1 MERGITECLK
11 RNNPVT
17 VTQRLVNYK
26 KVRSLL
32 CLRLVALEASLEA
45 ERKKGFFKQNRWR
58 FSKKAKCLI
67 VFAIITVMLVSIF
80 AFLPRGSQST
90 PNKPQSSDNP
100 TASPSATQGTNNQT
114 GSNTL
119 SQFAQFFSNLAGSA
133 AQAFSPPKPPGV
145 IESAQTINSTVWMQ
159 VAANAWAY
167 FQHGVGVDSNTGLPY
182 AGGATGFHYFTDW
195 DLGVYIQAVIDAQN
209 LNLTTTDGAWGF
221 YARLDNVLTF
231 LETRDLNNASY
242 PYWFYDATTGKD
254 YHALSDLS
262 TDTVDVVDT
271 GRLFV
276 ALNNLRNFNNTL
288 MTRINNITL
297 YGQLYGRSN
306 YTALVPSIQR
316 DSAASTS
323 IYAYY
328 IYSGFASF
336 WPNDLS
342 TALSTILNNMRLA
355 GNVISPYGNVSLPNA
370 AISCEPLLCSVFELN
385 NNDSRLL
392 ALSRQVYLA
401 HEAYYNATGQYA
413 AFSEGNSPNGFV
425 WEWVAT
431 GSGDTWKIT
440 QSGSSSYVD
449 MSPVVYNKVAFSFL
463 ALYNTTFARNM
474 VVYLEQNLPTPTNGY
489 SDGADN
495 SGNLV
500 SQVGSNTNGLI
511 LSAATYAIQKNP

>member
-1 MERGITECLK
+1 MERGITTYLK

-32 CLRLVALEASLEA
+32 CLRHVSLEASLEA
-45 ERKKGFFKQNRWR
+45 ERKKGFFRQNRWR
-58 FSKKAKCLI
+58 FSKKVKCLI
-67 VFAIITVMLVSIF
+67 VFAIVAVMLVSIF

-100 TASPSATQGTNNQT
+100 TASPSATNNQT

-133 AQAFSPPKPPGV
+133 AQAFSPPKAPGL
-145 IESAQTINSTVWMQ
+145 IESAQTINSTVWRA
-159 VAANAWAY
+159 VAANAWQY
-167 FQHGVGVDSNTGLPY
+167 FQPGVGVDSNTGLPY
-182 AGGATGFHYFTDW
+182 NGGTRSPYFTDW

-209 LNLTTTDGAWGF
+209 LNLTTTDGAWGS
-221 YARLDNVLTF
+221 YARLDKVLTW
-231 LETRDLNNASY
+231 LETRELNATTSY
-242 PYWFYDATTGKD
+242 PYWFYQATDGKD
-254 YHALSDLS
+254 YHADSDKA
-262 TDTVDVVDT
+262 TVPVDVVDT

-306 YTALVPSIQR
+306 YTALVGGIAS
-316 DSAASTS
+316 SATSNS

-328 IYSGFASF
+328 VCSGFASF
-336 WPNDLS
+336 WPNQLANVTD
-342 TALSTILNNMRLA
+342 TILNNIFNS
-355 GNVISPYGNVSLPNA
+355 GNVTSPYGNVSLPNA
-370 AISCEPLLCSVFELN
+370 PISCEPLLCSVFELN
-385 NNDSRLL
+385 NTDSSRLMGL
-392 ALSRQVYLA
+392 MSQVYLA
-401 HEAYYNATGQYA
+401 HEAYYNATGQYV

-440 QSGSSSYVD
+440 QSGSSSYLD
-449 MSPVVYNKVAFSFL
+449 MKPVVYNKVAFSFL

-474 VVYLEQNLPTPTNGY
+474 VVYLEQSLPDPTNGY

-500 SQVGSNTNGLI
+500 SSVGSNTNGLI
-511 LSAATYAIQKNP
+511 LDAALYAIQNNP

>member
-1 MERGITECLK
+1 MERGITTYLK

-26 KVRSLL
+26 KIRSLL

-67 VFAIITVMLVSIF
+67 VFAIVAVMLVSFF

-90 PNKPQSSDNP
+90 PNTPQSSP
-100 TASPSATQGTNNQT
+100 TASPSATSNQT
-114 GSNTL
+114 GSNAL
-119 SQFAQFFSNLAGSA
+119 SQFAQFFGNLAGSA

-167 FQHGVGVDSNTGLPY
+167 FQPGVGVDPDTGLPY
-182 AGGATGFHYFTDW
+182 AGGTGYTFFTDW
-195 DLGVYIQAVIDAQN
+195 DLGVYIQAVIDAN
-209 LNLTTTDGAWGF
+209 KTGLIGTDGAWG
-221 YARLDNVLTF
+221 YSARLEKVVSF
-231 LETRDLNNASY
+231 LEHRELNTTTGY

-254 YHALSDLS
+254 YNAISDLAAGS
-262 TDTVDVVDT
+262 ADVVDT

-276 ALNNLRNFNNTL
+276 ALNNLRNFSSTL
-288 MTRINNITL
+288 ALRINNIVLNGTENPN
-297 YGQLYGRSN
+297 GGSN
-306 YTALVPSIQR
+306 YAALVPSIKR
-316 DSAASTS
+316 DSLTSTS

-328 IYSGFASF
+328 CWSGFASF

-342 TALSTILNNMRLA
+342 NATTTILNNIFSA
-355 GNVISPYGNVSLPNA
+355 GNVTTYGVSLPKA
-370 AISCEPLLCSVFELN
+370 TILGDPLLCSVFELN
-385 NNDSRLL
+385 NNDTRLMAL
-392 ALSRQVYLA
+392 ARQVYSA
-401 HEAYYNATGQYA
+401 HEAYYNANGTYV
-413 AFSEGNSPNGFV
+413 AFSEGNSVSNGFIY
-425 WEWVAT
+425 EWVVLPN
-431 GSGDTWKIT
+431 GDTWKIT
-440 QSGSSSYVD
+440 ASGSGSYLD
-449 MSPVVYNKVAFSFL
+449 INPINFIIYNKVAFSFL

-474 VVYLEQNLPTPTNGY
+474 VVYLEQNLPDPTNGY

-511 LSAATYAIQKNP
+511 LDAATYAIQKNP

>member
-1 MERGITECLK
+1 
-11 RNNPVT
+11 

-26 KVRSLL
+26 KIRSLL

-45 ERKKGFFKQNRWR
+45 ERKKGFFRQNRWR
-58 FSKKAKCLI
+58 FSKKAKGLI
-67 VFAIITVMLVSIF
+67 VFAIVTVMLVSIF

-100 TASPSATQGTNNQT
+100 TASPSATNN

-119 SQFAQFFSNLAGSA
+119 SQFAQLFSNLAGSA

-145 IESAQTINSTVWMQ
+145 IESAQTINSTVWRA
-159 VAANAWAY
+159 VAANAWQY
-167 FQHGVGVDSNTGLPY
+167 FQPGVGVDSNTGLPY

-195 DLGVYIQAVIDAQN
+195 DLGVYIQSVIDAQN
-209 LNLTTTDGAWGF
+209 LNLTTTDGAWGSST
-221 YARLDNVLTF
+221 RLEKVVSF
-231 LETRDLNNASY
+231 LETRDLNNYSY
-242 PYWFYDATTGKD
+242 PFWFYDATNGTD
-254 YHALSDLS
+254 YHALSD
-262 TDTVDVVDT
+262 TANDTADVVDT

-276 ALNNLRNFNNTL
+276 ALNNLRNYDANLTS
-288 MTRINNITL
+288 RINNIVYNNNVVDNNKIVNITN
-297 YGQLYGRSN
+297 GQGNRSD
-306 YTALVPSIQR
+306 YAALVPII
-316 DSAASTS
+316 ASGAGSNS

-328 IYSGFASF
+328 LDSGFASF
-336 WPNDLS
+336 WPQLAS
-342 TALSTILNNMRLA
+342 VPGKILGNIVNS
-355 GNVISPYGNVSLPNA
+355 GNVTSPYGNVSLPNA
-370 AISCEPLLCSVFELN
+370 AITGDPLLCSVFELN
-385 NNDSRLL
+385 NHDSRLL
-392 ALSRQVYLA
+392 ALSKQVYLA
-401 HEAYYNATGQYA
+401 HEAYYNAIRQYA

-431 GSGDTWKIT
+431 GSNDTWKIT

-449 MSPVVYNKVAFSFL
+449 MKPVVYNKVAFSFL

-474 VVYLEQNLPTPTNGY
+474 VVYLEQSLPTPTNGY

-511 LSAATYAIQKNP
+511 LDAATYAIQKNP

>member
-1 MERGITECLK
+1 MERGITTYLK
-11 RNNPVT
+11 RYNPVT

-26 KVRSLL
+26 KIRSLL
-32 CLRLVALEASLEA
+32 GVKLVALEASLET

-100 TASPSATQGTNNQT
+100 TASPSATQGTNN

-133 AQAFSPPKPPGV
+133 AQAFSQPKPPGV

-167 FQHGVGVDSNTGLPY
+167 FQPGVGVDSNTGLPY

-209 LNLTTTDGAWGF
+209 LNLTTTDGAWGS

-242 PYWFYDATTGKD
+242 PYWFYDATTGLD

-306 YTALVPSIQR
+306 YTALVPSIANGAG
-316 DSAASTS
+316 SNS

-328 IYSGFASF
+328 FDSGFASF
-336 WPNDLS
+336 WPQLAS
-342 TALSTILNNMRLA
+342 VPGKILGNIVNS
-355 GNVISPYGNVSLPNA
+355 GNVTSPYGNVSLPNA
-370 AISCEPLLCSVFELN
+370 AISCDPLLCSVFELN

-425 WEWVAT
+425 WEWVTT

>member
-1 MERGITECLK
+1 MERGITTYLK

-17 VTQRLVNYK
+17 VAQGLVNYK

-45 ERKKGFFKQNRWR
+45 ERKKGFFRQNRWR

-80 AFLPRGSQST
+80 TILPKLNNST
-90 PNKPQSSDNP
+90 P
-100 TASPSATQGTNNQT
+100 
-114 GSNTL
+114 
-119 SQFAQFFSNLAGSA
+119 
-133 AQAFSPPKPPGV
+133 PGL

-159 VAANAWAY
+159 VAANAWQY
-167 FQHGVGVDSNTGLPY
+167 FQPGVGVDSNTGLPY

-195 DLGVYIQAVIDAQN
+195 DLGVYIQAVIDAN
-209 LNLTTTDGAWGF
+209 KTGLIGNDGAWGSS
-221 YARLDNVLTF
+221 ARLEKVVRF
-231 LETRDLNNASY
+231 LETREVNATTGY
-242 PYWFYDATTGKD
+242 PFWFYDATTGLD

-276 ALNNLRNFNNTL
+276 ALNNLRVFDSSL
-288 MTRINNITL
+288 ATRINNIV
-297 YGQLYGRSN
+297 YNRSN
-306 YTALVPSIQR
+306 YTALVSSIAS
-316 DSAASTS
+316 SASSNS

-328 IYSGFASF
+328 FDSGFASF
-336 WPNDLS
+336 WPQLAS
-342 TALSTILNNMRLA
+342 VPGKILGNIVNS
-355 GNVISPYGNVSLPNA
+355 GNVTSPYGNVSLPNA
-370 AISCEPLLCSVFELN
+370 AITGDPLLCSVFELN

-392 ALSRQVYLA
+392 ALSKQVYLA

-425 WEWVAT
+425 WEWVTT
-431 GSGDTWKIT
+431 GSSDTWKIT

-474 VVYLEQNLPTPTNGY
+474 VVYLEQSLPTPTNGY

-511 LSAATYAIQKNP
+511 LDAATYAIQKNP

>member
-1 MERGITECLK
+1 MERGITTYLK

-26 KVRSLL
+26 KIRSLL
-32 CLRLVALEASLEA
+32 CLRLVALEASLKA

-67 VFAIITVMLVSIF
+67 VFAIVAVMLVSFF

-90 PNKPQSSDNP
+90 PNTPQSSP
-100 TASPSATQGTNNQT
+100 TASPSATSNQT
-114 GSNTL
+114 GSNAL
-119 SQFAQFFSNLAGSA
+119 SQFAQFFGNLAGSA

-167 FQHGVGVDSNTGLPY
+167 FQPDVGVDSNTGLPY
-182 AGGATGFHYFTDW
+182 AGGTGYTFFTDW
-195 DLGVYIQAVIDAQN
+195 DLGVYIQAVIDAN
-209 LNLTTTDGAWGF
+209 KTGLIGTDGAWGSS
-221 YARLDNVLTF
+221 ARLEKVVSF
-231 LETRDLNNASY
+231 LETRPLNDTTHY
-242 PYWFYDATTGKD
+242 PFWFYDATTGKD
-254 YHALSDLS
+254 YNAISDLAAGS
-262 TDTVDVVDT
+262 ADVVDT

-276 ALNNLRNFNNTL
+276 ALNNLKAYNPSWAL
-288 MTRINNITL
+288 RINNTV
-297 YGQLYGRSN
+297 YNVYNNRSD
-306 YTALVPSIQR
+306 YATLVPSIAS
-316 DSAASTS
+316 SATSNS

-328 IYSGFASF
+328 CWSGYASF
-336 WPNDLS
+336 WPQQLANV
-342 TALSTILNNMRLA
+342 TSTILSNIVNS
-355 GNVISPYGNVSLPNA
+355 GNIPTKGNASLPNA
-370 AISCEPLLCSVFELN
+370 AITGDPLLCSVFELN

-401 HEAYYNATGQYA
+401 HEAYYNANGTYV

-431 GSGDTWKIT
+431 GNGDTWKIT
-440 QSGSSSYVD
+440 QSGNPSYLNMD
-449 MSPVVYNKVAFSFL
+449 PVIYNKVAFSFL

-474 VVYLEQNLPTPTNGY
+474 VVYLEQNLPDPTNGY

-511 LSAATYAIQKNP
+511 LDAATYAIQKNP

>member
-1 MERGITECLK
+1 
-11 RNNPVT
+11 

-26 KVRSLL
+26 KIRSLL
-32 CLRLVALEASLEA
+32 GVKFVALQASLEA

-58 FSKKAKCLI
+58 FSKKSKCLI
-67 VFAIITVMLVSIF
+67 VFAIVAVMLVSFF

-90 PNKPQSSDNP
+90 PNKPQSSP
-100 TASPSATQGTNNQT
+100 TASPSATNNQT
-114 GSNTL
+114 GSNAL
-119 SQFAQFFSNLAGSA
+119 SQFAQLFSNLAGSA

-145 IESAQTINSTVWMQ
+145 IESAQTINSTVWRA
-159 VAANAWAY
+159 VAANAWQY
-167 FQHGVGVDSNTGLPY
+167 FQPGVGVDSNTGLPY

-209 LNLTTTDGAWGF
+209 LNLTTTDGAWGSST
-221 YARLDNVLTF
+221 RLEKVVSF
-231 LETRDLNNASY
+231 LETRDLNNYSY
-242 PYWFYDATTGKD
+242 PFWFYDATNGTD
-254 YHALSDLS
+254 YHALSDTA
-262 TDTVDVVDT
+262 TDTVDIIDT

-276 ALNNLRNFNNTL
+276 ALNNLRNYDANLTS
-288 MTRINNITL
+288 RINNIVYNNNVVDNNKIVNITN
-297 YGQLYGRSN
+297 GQGNRSD
-306 YTALVPSIQR
+306 YAALVPIIKG
-316 DSAASTS
+316 DSATSTS

-336 WPNDLS
+336 WPDQLANVTS
-342 TALSTILNNMRLA
+342 SILNNIV
-355 GNVISPYGNVSLPNA
+355 NVGRVTSPYGNVSLPNV
-370 AISCEPLLCSVFELN
+370 AITGDPLLCSVFELN

-392 ALSRQVYLA
+392 ALSKQVYLA
-401 HEAYYNATGQYA
+401 HEAYYNATRQYA

-431 GSGDTWKIT
+431 GSNDTWKIT

-449 MSPVVYNKVAFSFL
+449 MKPVVYNKVAFSFL

-474 VVYLEQNLPTPTNGY
+474 VVYLEQSLPTPTNGY

-500 SQVGSNTNGLI
+500 SAVGSNTNGLI
-511 LSAATYAIQKNP
+511 LDAATYAIQKNP